1 MTIACGV
8 YTRSMRAFSLMFAF
22 IALVLL
28 LELVLYLARGPGD
41 LRVAAFIFAGFLV
54 CIVPALYLL
63 KPFGNKEDLARRR
76 EERHKRRSNGGR
88 GS

>member
-1 MTIACGV
+1 
-8 YTRSMRAFSLMFAF
+8 MRAFSLMFAF

-41 LRVAAFIFAGFLV
+41 LRIAAFVFAGFLV
-54 CIVPALYLL
+54 CVVPALYLL
-63 KPFGNKEDLARRR
+63 KPFGSKEDLKRRR
-76 EERHKRRSNGGR
+76 EQRRKRGSNGGR

>member
-1 MTIACGV
+1 
-8 YTRSMRAFSLMFAF
+8 MRAFSLMFAF

-28 LELVLYLARGPGD
+28 LELALYLARGPGD

-54 CIVPALYLL
+54 CLAPAVYLL
-63 KPFGNKEDLARRR
+63 RPFEGREDLERRR
-76 EERHKRRSNGGR
+76 EERRREREQRAKKKGR